1 MEQQLNIVNKD
12 DKFPR
17 VSLIAPNHSF
27 YLLIAAEIDRSAF
40 PFFLRTSDRKKSLI
54 ENARRWCQLLKNEE
68 AVVSADVFKATLIP
82 PGKGKLL
89 KERFGK
95 ARLPKYDFVILIEL
109 YTAEKLNET
118 LATDDYRRIEA
129 YIRENST
136 SVHIITATNIK
147 RIGDVNHEK
156 PSVFLFNYFYAD
168 DLTQNIA
175 VWEYTAGWFQQETGL
190 DNSTV
195 LLPCD
200 SKSSQYKIIN
210 HCRWNRMWNILPSLI
225 FKKSFRN
232 YVLDN
237 FYANKVAAMPILYEL
252 A

>member
-1 MEQQLNIVNKD
+1 MQQELTIVNKD
-12 DKFPR
+12 LKFQKATLVP
-17 VSLIAPNHSF
+17 PNHSF
-27 YLLIAAEIDRSAF
+27 YLHIAAEIDRSLF
-40 PFFLRTSDRKKSLI
+40 PFFLTTSDRKRSLI
-54 ENARRWCQLLKNEE
+54 DAAKRWCQLLKNEQG
-68 AVVSADVFKATLIP
+68 VISAKVFKATLIP

-95 ARLPKYDFVILIEL
+95 ARLPKYDVVILVEISTL
-109 YTAEKLNET
+109 QKLNEI
-118 LATDDYRRIEA
+118 LATDDYRSIEA
-129 YIRENST
+129 YIRKNST
-136 SVHIITATNIK
+136 SAHIISATNVK

-156 PSVFLFNYFYAD
+156 RGVFLFNYFYAD

-200 SKSSQYKIIN
+200 SKSSRYKIIN
-210 HCRWNRMWNILPSLI
+210 HCRWNSMWNVLPSLI
-225 FKKSFRN
+225 LKKSFHS

-237 FYANKVAAMPILYEL
+237 FYANKVAAMPILYKL

>member
-12 DKFPR
+12 YKFPR

-27 YLLIAAEIDRSAF
+27 YLLIAAEIDRSPF
-40 PFFLRTSDRKKSLI
+40 PFFLTTSDTKKSLI
-54 ENARRWCQLLKNEE
+54 DNARRWCQLLRNEE
-68 AVVSADVFKATLIP
+68 NVIGADVFKATLIP

-95 ARLPKYDFVILIEL
+95 TRLPKYDFVILIEVS
-109 YTAEKLNET
+109 TAEKLNEI
-118 LATDDYRRIEA
+118 LATEDYRRIKAHLTEKS
-129 YIRENST
+129 RP
-136 SVHIITATNIK
+136 VHVISATNVK

-156 PSVFLFNYFYAD
+156 SGVFLFNYFYAD
-168 DLTQNIA
+168 DVTQNIA

-200 SKSSQYKIIN
+200 SKSSRYKIIN
-210 HCRWNRMWNILPSLI
+210 HCRWNSMWNILPSLI
-225 FKKSFRN
+225 FKKSFHT

-237 FYANKVAAMPILYEL
+237 FYANKVAAMPILYKL

>member
-136 SVHIITATNIK
+136 SVHIITATNVK

-156 PSVFLFNYFYAD
+156 PGVFLFNYFYAD
-168 DLTQNIA
+168 DVTQNIA
-175 VWEYTAGWFQQETGL
+175 VWEYTAGWFQQETRL

-200 SKSSQYKIIN
+200 SKSSRYKIIN
-210 HCRWNRMWNILPSLI
+210 HCRWNSMWNILPSLI

-237 FYANKVAAMPILYEL
+237 FYANKVAAMPILYKL